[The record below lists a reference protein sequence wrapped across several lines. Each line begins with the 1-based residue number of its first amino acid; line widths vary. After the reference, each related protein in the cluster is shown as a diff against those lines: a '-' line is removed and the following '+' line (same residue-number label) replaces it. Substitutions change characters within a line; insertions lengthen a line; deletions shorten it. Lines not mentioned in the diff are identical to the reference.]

1 MKQIHALAILLIL
14 LLTVNSGCSK
24 DPNEIIE
31 PTNPLDTQLI
41 APTSPP
47 AFLKLSR
54 PRDAVVAAATHSKL
68 LIAGG
73 MERGVSSNG
82 LLPAL
87 TIVDIY
93 DSETQELSVAHLSK
107 ARYSITAIAHQEK
120 VFFAGGMERSD
131 HTKASTRVDIYDA
144 KTNSW
149 STAELSEPRCGIIA
163 AASGNKV
170 IFSGGYNQNDN
181 YTLMF
186 SRRVDIY
193 DISTNT
199 WTTATMTEPRISHSA
214 SVVENKIYIAGGE
227 RPNINPA
234 IDIYVNVNGF
244 DTFSLNQSIDVY
256 DVATNTWT
264 KSLLSRARARHSAA
278 VVDDAIYWIGGTDGE
293 SGKSMEVLNTRTHI
307 TTQHLNS
314 HQHSYANLPA
324 LNRNKNITIFSTD
337 GWHHTAETFDLETG
351 HWLKKVFPA
360 FTYLYAYAVLDDA
373 VYMTDGVT
381 VWKETF

>member
-1 MKQIHALAILLIL
+1 MKQIHVLAILLIL
-14 LLTVNSGCSK
+14 LLMVNSGCSK

-41 APTSPP
+41 VPTSPST
-47 AFLKLSR
+47 FTKLPH

-93 DSETQELSVAHLSK
+93 DSKTQKWSVAHLSM

-120 VFFAGGMERSD
+120 VFFAGGMERFD

-149 STAELSEPRCGIIA
+149 STAELSEPRWGIIA

-170 IFSGGYNQNDN
+170 IFSGGYNQDD
-181 YTLMF
+181 YSTLKF

-199 WTTATMTEPRISHSA
+199 WTTATMTEPRVSHSA

-234 IDIYVNVNGF
+234 IDIYVNDFG
-244 DTFSLNQSIDVY
+244 TFSLNQSIDVY

-264 KSLLSRARARHSAA
+264 KSSLSRARARHSAA
-278 VVDDAIYWIGGTDGE
+278 VVDDAIYWIGGTDGG
-293 SGKSMEVLNTRTHI
+293 SGKSMEVLDTRTHMK
-307 TTQHLNS
+307 TQYLNS
-314 HQHSYANLPA
+314 QQHSHAILPA
-324 LNRNKNITIFSTD
+324 LNRNKNIIVFSTD
-337 GWHHTAETFDLETG
+337 GWHHIAETLDVVTG
-351 HWLKKVFPA
+351 HWSKKVFPA
-360 FTYLYAYAVLDDA
+360 HTYLYAYAVMDDA